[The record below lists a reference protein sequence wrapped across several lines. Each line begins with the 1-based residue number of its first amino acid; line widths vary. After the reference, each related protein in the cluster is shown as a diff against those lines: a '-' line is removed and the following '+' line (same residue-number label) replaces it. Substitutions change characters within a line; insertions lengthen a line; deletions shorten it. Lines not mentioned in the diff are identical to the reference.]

1 MPLTRLDNLITS
13 KTGKYL
19 YVSPDDF
26 NASDE
31 LNNRGN
37 SPVRPFKSIQ
47 RAFLEVARYSYLP
60 GVDNDRFDQFTIM
73 LMPGEHF
80 IDNRP
85 GLVDTSGIDIFGFDD
100 AAMEWTDNSI
110 LDLSNPDNIF
120 YKFNNTEGGA
130 IIPRGTSLVGY
141 DLRRTMVKPL
151 YVPDPADSREKRS
164 AIFNVTGGCYFWQFT
179 IKDGETTSLSP
190 LYNPN
195 AAVPSGEVYYSK
207 DDFTKKT
214 APNYSHHKLTVFE
227 YADKEELEL
236 LYRKIAKAFSSFQP
250 QINQPGEF
258 DVRVQENRIVGP
270 LSDSRAIESL
280 QFDDATSDPSIPGS
294 NVRVTVTTKIDHGYF
309 AGQSVAVLNT
319 DIDDKI
325 EGTFNIASI
334 DPTDGRKFTYFVFGE
349 VVSTIGPGSNAGAS
363 GIQPGDVLDITSS
376 PALGQNALTLAE
388 VDSVESASPYVFN
401 CSIRSTWGICGIWAN
416 GLKAT
421 GFKSMVIAQY
431 TGVSLQKDDR
441 AFIRYD
447 EFSNTFNQASL
458 KDAFDS
464 IPYHTKGDSFWKD
477 EWRNFHVR
485 ASEDAFIQNVSIF
498 AVGFADHFLM
508 ESGGDMSITNSNSNF
523 GNTSLHAIGH
533 KGFAFNSDK
542 GGYIDAIIPPQQIE
556 TTDKKINYYPFNI
569 PAMING
575 VEGIQTASS
584 GTVVYNHTR
593 LYLDSND
600 DALNPASRPAVSI
613 DGFRLGARQ
622 NEKIFTKL
630 ESAYEGDDQEYS
642 SSIIPSGFIKYIAK
656 PDILAPAGGVIDNLA
671 LDAANLI
678 EANRTFFQ
686 EEVFGYVLEKY
697 PYLQNISYV
706 NPGLDPESNRYQDAR
721 NLIVSNRDQIIEDA
735 YDSMY
740 TAFGPAGEN
749 DAAFLAGN
757 DETKCK
763 RDIGFV
769 VDAIAEDLRD
779 GGNSNIIAVTKE
791 YFNADGTP
799 LANGLVGEERFA
811 IFAFR
816 RARDLCKQAI
826 ANLLTV
832 TDPTISIDPAN
843 SLGYNFT
850 PSTASYDPATGLFVM
865 DIGAHN
871 YTTDDYVSFTPEGF
885 VFTCEMDDNK
895 TEHALPGL
903 GQPAYTDS
911 LQIVAYDATTI
922 TVNVGISGPNQTWT
936 PSAASY
942 DPSNGELVLEIGAH
956 SLSDGEGIVLED
968 GALTFTCSMDGND
981 SQKAYPR
988 FEIDPFAR
996 RSIPIVSH
1004 TLTSITLNVG
1014 ASGPNKYFQPSAVD
1028 YNAATGDMTVTV
1040 GQHGLG
1046 VGRSVV
1052 LADNSFTF
1060 TCDQDGNTTQH
1071 TYPRPG
1077 VDPWAGKSIE
1087 ITAVGETSHTPTN
1100 VTYDAASGIV
1110 VFTINGHG
1118 FSNGDYI
1125 KIQNNSLVFSCV
1137 LDGNTAQKAYPRAG
1151 YDYPSGRWME
1161 ITNVTANQF
1170 EINIGDSS
1178 YTGAH
1183 TFVSAASGAVR
1194 RQDGTFT
1201 INVGDAGTASGS
1213 AHTFVSATAQAI
1225 KHEPQ
1230 SGHTFVS
1237 ALADGVK
1244 HLPQSAHTFVRCVEN
1259 AIKVYQNTPGEG
1271 ASAASRN
1278 KDARNLIV
1286 ANKDDIIDAAI
1297 NAINAYNPGFN
1308 YPGGNDTKCRRDLGL
1323 IIDAVCQDLW
1333 FGGNEYSVA
1342 AITEYFN
1349 ENVLTA
1355 GGVDGEVP
1363 ETIIALN
1370 KVQDQMNLAINNQL
1384 AATDLTI
1391 TLDQTGDPA
1400 IVSDIHADAFN
1411 MITANKKFIAKEA
1424 YERMK
1429 DVYSNT
1435 QYSWNAAGTLG
1446 WTPRPGTTE
1455 QDCLD
1460 DVYDVVDEILY
1471 NLKFGGTHKA
1481 YDVAEIYVTNTFN
1494 GSAITSFLDEE
1505 RDEAA
1510 RVFTE
1515 AKDIAIDVMRNIT
1528 VVPTNWTP
1536 ADDEVQKKDLTV
1548 IIDTNNPTCASVEA
1562 TLDTLFGYV
1571 LQGIGTDAGVG
1582 NLTGLVRTVPAQP
1595 STYVEGNCSDVMGN
1609 IDNLVGLMIDALYAG
1624 NLNDLP
1630 AVNSGL
1636 WDCANVRS
1644 TIHTLTDILVDAIDA
1659 GSLTTLPPVT
1669 AGQFNLNATASKCY
1683 RDVGIITD
1691 AVINDLRFGGNLN
1704 SIQAGEAYFIGNNLE
1719 YIDGE
1724 KNETLDAWGAIRDLA
1739 ISSLRNHTT
1748 QIDGCQLT
1756 NGEAEVY
1763 VGSNIGLAIGM
1774 RVEQYDP
1781 NDFTA
1786 DAQLDDGA
1794 SPIYTNI
1801 PQDTFIKRKIGTTHV
1816 ELGKADARLTTGE
1829 TVPVQG
1835 PGGSNITLYFTM
1847 EQGQWADTLPTTD
1860 PTISTSNAGYPECA
1874 NVASAVD
1881 SLIGN
1886 IITII
1891 NNGIGSVD
1899 LVEATATASDYAT
1912 RATIFTIDPDG
1923 SGSPNPHKFETGT
1936 AVRLVPRPRWDAEAG
1951 KYVEVDKRV
1960 VRLPN
1965 GFETNRTYY
1974 VIAPGRNTA
1983 PYNYGTSTLFNGSDQ
1998 TKLMLAETRANAAA
2012 GIYIYSSESETVDP
2026 DVEIDLYKFVLDEKY
2041 DLDTYKCQLDV
2052 AVAGGSAV
2060 TGGIVANVA
2069 HVFDVPNANTTPQKV
2084 FFRQIND
2091 TTPLPLLAANIQGDN
2106 ALNNSN
2112 DSTAGVADA
2121 NGRLNP
2127 EFEFF
2132 TRYVVNNDK
2141 PNKVFCIYKTHA
2153 DAINDTNRIT
2163 FQNLNDNLFI
2173 AYANKSQVPFAFDPR
2188 GLAYSNSDTGRWYI
2202 RVEDTSSDSNPLS
2215 VQQES
2220 ILWRINQDDIRSSPD
2235 PKTNDS
2241 FYKRQEDNRDADERT
2256 YKIRYV
2262 IPNYLEGVRD
2272 PINGFVLKTRT
2283 DSTRRLRPQRILLK
2297 PAPGNFKSDAFFQ
2310 NDRNPGERIGWTSNE
2325 IVQNLGTL
2333 NNAYDPYRRDTT
2345 GAGIDYR
2352 KRITTDNNVTMTVQ
2366 SGRLRDVEGDTYL
2379 ELNVYDYEP
2388 NPEILALNGSSF
2400 RTVKIT
2406 APQGGLFEVNKSIG
2420 SGVPSDPHYIT
2431 WSGYSSGS
2439 AYVHAYTNVGSDHY
2453 LIIKGDTIDGNLIY
2467 SPYANTRFQQGSIY
2481 ADLLDDPDMGKSL
2494 PLKRLIEKEE
2504 NDLFYKQNGAPVY
2517 TITPGD
2523 VIKEDG
2529 SENRYVVASVE
2540 DAGEIDDTFYIF
2552 DIETLQRRIAG
2563 QQDGIYYLTAV
2574 RGNISPLPLGAGNK
2588 LNFRNFKFS
2597 QPISY
2602 LYPQNYKNDPYW
2614 FTHAGTTSSEKAY
2627 ALGLIDPPATYSA
2640 ADNYVHGLV
2649 RTNDSKSSLT
2659 KEMVFDLI
2667 DTPAFERNTYTG
2679 DNAIAAQEG
2688 NASAG
2693 AEDRQIP
2700 IAGDSEVFVDQKW
2713 YVELRRPSIARA
2725 GNHTFEYLGFGPG
2738 NYSTG
2743 LPARQEIVLTATQDY
2758 YAQAKRQ
2765 DGGIVFYTGINSNGE
2780 LYIGNRK
2787 INAITGEEEFLE
2799 RAALLDSDDD
2809 DDDISSLVTTF
2820 EVPVTFN
2827 QNITVN
2833 GGDGELVSNFNSPI
2847 TINVNNDDLTLN
2859 EAPLIILSN
2868 VDTTNPDGTPNDP
2881 TLGRT
2886 SFLPRQS
2893 GDIFIGKNEI
2903 KAALFHL
2910 NAKKNG
2916 QSYRFQTHTALE
2928 LQGPT
2933 PSNVTPNQSTLF
2945 SAGLGGSALDAK
2957 QYVKYG
2963 TSTAFQLPQDGDILL
2978 KGDSVERSGSLGWIY
2993 ANYFTVIED
3002 EKIFALE
3009 FNGTNKVKIVWN
3021 IVNSVQLT
3029 NASLGIR
3036 ETSAIRIDNFYPVG
3050 TLNGTFNVFTS
3061 QVIGGVQDPFDPNDN
3076 YLWIT
3081 VGESIAGVS
3090 YDTDGDG
3097 EVNAPTTNPTWA
3109 NVVSNAGTPINGS
3122 TPAPTMQFSTANWKE
3137 VGVLGGEALR
3147 TKTETIGDYR
3157 LGINTVAASAHDAY
3171 ATAFVDSHTDP
3182 KVTLDVVGT
3191 AWITGKSIQNYLNE
3205 PNGSL
3210 ISKTET
3216 PERNAFWVGGDRDNP
3231 DSAATFRVA
3240 TDLNRVGVN
3249 VSSSDTVLD
3258 KTFVVDGEVR
3268 FTETLTLDNGII
3280 DTANS
3285 DFTLAP
3291 NSTDINLFPNAT
3303 ELNIANETTATQFI
3317 NLGNASLS
3325 QSLVFGNAATTS
3337 VLYIHS
3343 NSTNSIIDIG
3353 TVGNNNLT
3361 FQSQIFMG
3369 GAFANPT
3376 SQFNIRNR
3384 LLKVDGDMQIGTPS
3398 TGVTK
3403 MYSFTPSLELFS
3415 ASGGSNDVALCRTA
3429 SVLTIAA
3436 DAGTTT
3442 INNSLYVK
3450 ASERVDGNITLFG
3463 GLSAGELT
3471 ATRGIFGTATQQ
3483 HNLGGVDDL
3492 NIDIYKRVEINKTI
3506 DTQGVGDW
3514 GGTTYIED
3522 AGNNT
3527 YYLPIGQIIGNAD
3540 IAIGDLLLIDREQ
3553 VDDQVNCEIV
3563 RVVTII
3569 NAADTTDSEGIRVE
3583 VERAQE
3589 GTTLKTDH
3597 PDNCPI
3603 TKLTKQE
3610 NVSYTT
3616 SIVPTGNQL
3625 DVVQITTAEFGGSI
3639 NPTDILRISDTE
3651 LFNVDSVST
3660 DAENVQALRINDGAE
3675 PTEFTVF
3682 EVLSTTGQ
3690 TTIEGPT
3697 EVRNDI
3703 LLTGTTSNNDR
3714 KLTITDGTNVTFEV
3728 DAADGDTKLAGDLQ
3742 VGSDFDE
3749 FVVNG
3754 DTGTLTMKGGDIIV
3768 KDDAG
3773 STNRLEFINGN
3784 GNLTIAGVIETEG
3797 TGVNL
3802 FAGDVTLNGGDL
3814 TVNADTGEKRFR
3826 VNNSGSIDLGGID
3839 HYIGPSGARKWLYQQ
3854 TVSGDAG
3861 LLIPNVNYFVK
3872 ASSDLVLK
3880 LPPQADTGDMIR
3892 IVDIGGALT
3901 YNVRMIFRAPDGIPI
3916 AGDSTNTSNAISGV
3930 NLAGF
3935 DGGELIVTTPNAAFG
3950 LIYAGATLTDGQ
3962 PSGIPSNLQG
3972 WWLMEI

>member
-85 GLVDTSGIDIFGFDD
+85 GVGDVSLIDVFGFDD
-100 AAMEWTDNSI
+100 ANNEWTDNSI

-151 YVPDPADSREKRS
+151 YVPDPADSREPRS

-227 YADKEELEL
+227 YADKEELQL
-236 LYRKIAKAFSSFQP
+236 LYRKIARAFSAFQP

-280 QFDDATSDPSIPGS
+280 QFDDATSDPAIPGS
-294 NVRVTVTTKIDHGYF
+294 NVRVTVTTKVDHGYF

-319 DIDDKI
+319 DIDDKL
-325 EGTFNIASI
+325 EGTFNIATI

-363 GIQPGDVLDITSS
+363 GISPGDVLDITSS

-447 EFSNTFNQASL
+447 EFTNTFNQASL

-542 GGYIDAIIPPQQIE
+542 GGYIDSIIPPQAIE

-569 PAMING
+569 PAMLKG
-575 VEGIQTASS
+575 VEGIQTESF
-584 GTVVYNHTR
+584 GTLVYNNTR

-600 DALNPASRPAVSI
+600 DALNPAKRPAVSI
-613 DGFRLGARQ
+613 DGYRLGARQ
-622 NEKIFTKL
+622 GELIYTKL
-630 ESAYEGDDQEYS
+630 EKAYDGDDQQYS
-642 SSIIPSGFIKYIAK
+642 AELEPSGFIKYIAK
-656 PDILAPAGGVIDNLA
+656 PDILAPSGGTIDNLS

-697 PYLQNISYV
+697 PNLQQISYV

-721 NLIVSNRDQIIEDA
+721 NLILSNRDEIIDSA
-735 YDSMY
+735 YNSMY

-749 DAAFLAGN
+749 NAQFLAGN

-763 RDIGFV
+763 RDIGHI

-779 GGNSNIIAVTKE
+779 GGNSNIINATKF
-791 YFNADGTP
+791 YFNPDGTP

-811 IFAFR
+811 VFAFK
-816 RARDLCKQAI
+816 RARDLCKLAI

-832 TDPTISIDPAN
+832 TDTTVTVDPAN
-843 SLGYNFT
+843 TQDSYYT
-850 PSTASYDPATGLFVM
+850 PSDATYDPATGLFTVT
-865 DIGAHN
+865 IGNHN
-871 YTTDDYVSFTPEGF
+871 FTTSNEVELTVDGFT
-885 VFTCEMDDNK
+885 FTCDMDSNQSQK
-895 TEHALPGL
+895 TYPRATD
-903 GQPAYTDS
+903 PAANTTLSVISVTD
-911 LQIVAYDATTI
+911 TTL
-922 TVNVGISGPNQTWT
+922 TVNVGASAADQVWQ
-936 PSAASY
+936 PSAA
-942 DPSNGELVLEIGAH
+942 
-956 SLSDGEGIVLED
+956 
-968 GALTFTCSMDGND
+968 
-981 SQKAYPR
+981 
-988 FEIDPFAR
+988 
-996 RSIPIVSH
+996 
-1004 TLTSITLNVG
+1004 
-1014 ASGPNKYFQPSAVD
+1014 D
-1028 YNAATGDMTVTV
+1028 YNAATGDMEITIGAHTLTP
-1040 GQHGLG
+1040 GEG
-1046 VGRSVV
+1046 VV

-1060 TCDQDGNTTQH
+1060 TCDQDGFTTQH

-1077 VDPWAGKSIE
+1077 QDPWAGKSI
-1087 ITAVGETSHTPTN
+1087 
-1100 VTYDAASGIV
+1100 
-1110 VFTINGHG
+1110 TID
-1118 FSNGDYI
+1118 S
-1125 KIQNNSLVFSCV
+1125 
-1137 LDGNTAQKAYPRAG
+1137 
-1151 YDYPSGRWME
+1151 
-1161 ITNVTANQF
+1161 VTATS
-1170 EINIGDSS
+1170 I
-1178 YTGAH
+1178 
-1183 TFVSAASGAVR
+1183 
-1194 RQDGTFT
+1194 T
-1201 INVGDAGTASGS
+1201 INVGDGGTASGS
-1213 AHTFVSATAQAI
+1213 THQFVSATANAVQ
-1225 KHEPQ
+1225 
-1230 SGHTFVS
+1230 
-1237 ALADGVK
+1237 
-1244 HLPQSAHTFVRCVEN
+1244 HLPQSAHTFIAAATN
-1259 AIKVYQNTPGEG
+1259 ALRVTGG
-1271 ASAASRN
+1271 ASDNLAGRY
-1278 KDARNLIV
+1278 KDARNLIQ
-1286 ANKDDIIDAAI
+1286 ANKADMISAAI
-1297 NAINAYNPGFN
+1297 AAIQAYNPSFVF
-1308 YPGGNDTKCRRDLGL
+1308 PGGSTTKCERDLGL
-1323 IIDAVCQDLW
+1323 IVDAVAQDLW
-1333 FGGNEYSVA
+1333 FGGNEYSLA
-1342 AITEYFN
+1342 AIEEYFN
-1349 ENVLTA
+1349 NNSLISN
-1355 GGVDGEVP
+1355 GVDGEVS

-1370 KVQDQMNLAINNQL
+1370 KLQDQMNLAVNNQL
-1384 AATDLTI
+1384 ANTDLTI
-1391 TLDQTGDPA
+1391 TLDAAGDPA
-1400 IVSDIHADAFN
+1400 IVSDSHADAFN
-1411 MITANKKFIAKEA
+1411 LITANKKFIAKEA

-1435 QYSWNAAGTLG
+1435 QYSWNPTGTLG
-1446 WTPRPGTTE
+1446 WTPRPGQTE

-1460 DVYDVVDEILY
+1460 DVYNVLDELLY
-1471 NLKFGGTHKA
+1471 NLKFGGNHKA
-1481 YDVAEIYVTNTFN
+1481 YDSGEIYVTNIFN
-1494 GSAITSFLDEE
+1494 GEAITSFLDEE

-1510 RVFTE
+1510 RVFAE
-1515 AKDIAIDVMRNIT
+1515 AKDIAIDVMRNI
-1528 VVPTNWTP
+1528 VVIPTNWTP
-1536 ADDEVQKKDLTV
+1536 TGDEAQTRDLT
-1548 IIDTNNPTCASVEA
+1548 IILDTNNPTCSNIEA
-1562 TLDTLFGYV
+1562 ALDTLFGIIT
-1571 LQGIGTDAGVG
+1571 QAIGTDAGVG
-1582 NLTGLVRTVPAQP
+1582 NLSGITRTVPAQP
-1595 STYVEGNCSDVMGN
+1595 TTYVEGNCSDVLN
-1609 IDNLVGLMIDALYAG
+1609 TIDNLVGLMIDALYAG
-1624 NLNDLP
+1624 NLDGVP
-1630 AVNSGL
+1630 AVNNGN
-1636 WDCANVRS
+1636 WDCANVRG
-1644 TIHTLTDILVDAIDA
+1644 TIHTLTDIIVDAIESS
-1659 GSLTTLPPVT
+1659 SLTGLPPVT
-1669 AGQFNLNATASKCY
+1669 SGDFTVNAQISKCY

-1704 SIQAGEAYFIGNNLE
+1704 TIQAGEAYFIGNNLE

-1724 KNETLDAWGAIRDLA
+1724 KNETLDAWDAIRHLS
-1739 ISSLRNHTT
+1739 ISALRNHTT
-1748 QIDGCQLT
+1748 QVNGCVLT
-1756 NGEAEVY
+1756 NGSAIID
-1763 VGSNIGLAIGM
+1763 VGTNTGLTIGM

-1781 NDFTA
+1781 NDFSV
-1786 DAQLDDGA
+1786 DAQLLDNRN
-1794 SPIYTNI
+1794 PIYTNI
-1801 PQDTFIKRKIGTTHV
+1801 PENTYIKKKIGSTQI
-1816 ELGKADARLTTGE
+1816 ELGVENARLDTGA
-1829 TVPVQG
+1829 TVPVIG
-1835 PGGSNITLYFTM
+1835 PGGNNITLYFTL
-1847 EQGQWADTLPTTD
+1847 EKGQWADTLPTTD
-1860 PTISTSNAGYPECA
+1860 PSISTSNAGYPECA
-1874 NVASAVD
+1874 GVASAVD
-1881 SLIGN
+1881 TLIDN
-1886 IITII
+1886 ITTII

-1899 LVEATATASDYAT
+1899 LVEATATSSDYAT
-1912 RATIFTIDPDG
+1912 RSTVFTIDIDG
-1923 SGSPNPHKFETGT
+1923 TGSPNPHKFETGT

-1951 KYVEVDKRV
+1951 KYVEVDKRL

-1974 VIAPGRNTA
+1974 VIAPGRKTA
-1983 PYNYGTSTLFNGSDQ
+1983 PYDYSGTALFDGSDQ
-1998 TKLMLAETRANAAA
+1998 TKIMLAETKANAAA
-2012 GIYIYSSESETVDP
+2012 GIYLYSSESDTIDEN
-2026 DVEIDLYKFVLDEKY
+2026 VEIDIYKFVLDEKY

-2052 AVAGGSAV
+2052 AVAGGTAV

-2069 HVFDVPNANTTPQKV
+2069 HIFDVPNASTTPQRV
-2084 FFRQIND
+2084 FFRKID
-2091 TTPLPLLAANIQGDN
+2091 ESTPLPLLAANLQGDN
-2106 ALNNSN
+2106 ALANQN
-2112 DSTAGVADA
+2112 DSTAGVADET
-2121 NGRLNP
+2121 GRLNP
-2127 EFEFF
+2127 EFEFY
-2132 TRYVVNNDK
+2132 TRYVVSLDK

-2163 FQNLNDNLFI
+2163 FQQLSDAQFV
-2173 AYANKSQVPFAFDPR
+2173 AYANKAQTPFAFDPR
-2188 GLAYSNSDTGRWYI
+2188 GLEYSNSETGRWYI
-2202 RVEDTSSDSNPLS
+2202 KVKDTSSDANALD
-2215 VQQES
+2215 VRRES
-2220 ILWRINQDDIRSSPD
+2220 ILWRIGYNGDVRTSPD

-2241 FYKRQEDNRDADERT
+2241 FYQRQEDNRDKDDRT

-2310 NDRNPGERIGWTSNE
+2310 NDRNPGERIGWTSNQ
-2325 IVQNLGTL
+2325 IIQNLGTI
-2333 NNAYDPYRRDTT
+2333 NNAYDPYRRDIT

-2366 SGRLRDVEGDTYL
+2366 SGRLRDLDGDTYL

-2406 APQGGLFEVNKSIG
+2406 APQGGLFEINKSIG
-2420 SGVPSDPHYIT
+2420 SGVPTDPHYIT

-2453 LIIKGDTIDGNLIY
+2453 LIIKGDTIDGNLIF
-2467 SPYANTRFQQGSIY
+2467 SPYANTRFQQGGIY

-2494 PLKRLIEKEE
+2494 PLKRLIEKGED
-2504 NDLFYKQNGAPVY
+2504 DLFYKQNGAPVY
-2517 TITPGD
+2517 TVTPGD
-2523 VIKEDG
+2523 IIKEDG

-2552 DIETLQRRIAG
+2552 DIETLQRRIPQ
-2563 QQDGIYYLTAV
+2563 QQDGIYYLTAI
-2574 RGNISPLPLGAGNK
+2574 RGNISPLPLGAGNQN
-2588 LNFRNFKFS
+2588 NFRNFKFS

-2627 ALGLIDPPATYSA
+2627 AQGLIDPPATYSA

-2649 RTNDSKSSLT
+2649 RTNDSKSSMT
-2659 KEMVFDLI
+2659 KESVLDLI
-2667 DTPAFERNTYTG
+2667 ETPAFTRNTFTG

-2700 IAGDSEVFVDQKW
+2700 LAGDSEVFVDQKW

-2799 RAALLDSDDD
+2799 RAALIDSDDD
-2809 DDDISSLVTTF
+2809 EDDISSLVTTF

-2833 GGDGELVSNFNSPI
+2833 GGEGELVSNFNSPV
-2847 TINVNNDDLTLN
+2847 TINVNNSDLTLQDS
-2859 EAPLIILSN
+2859 PLIILSN
-2868 VDTTNPDGTPNDP
+2868 VDLENPDGSANDP
-2881 TLGRT
+2881 TLDRT
-2886 SFLPRQS
+2886 AFAPRQS

-2903 KAALFHL
+2903 KAAQFIL
-2910 NAKKNG
+2910 NARKNG
-2916 QSYRFQTHTALE
+2916 QSYKFQTHTALE

-2933 PSNVTPNQSTLF
+2933 PSNVTPNQSTLY
-2945 SAGLGGSALDAK
+2945 SAGLGGSALDSK

-2963 TSTAFQLPQDGDILL
+2963 TSSQFVLPQDGDILF

-2993 ANYFTVIED
+2993 ANYFTAIANE
-3002 EKIFALE
+3002 EIFRIE
-3009 FNGTNKVKIVWN
+3009 FNGTTAVKIVWN
-3021 IVNSVQLT
+3021 VVNQVQVT

-3050 TLNGTFNVFTS
+3050 TLNGTFNIIS
-3061 QVIGGVQDPFDPNDN
+3061 PVIGGIPDNFDPNGT
-3076 YLWIT
+3076 YCYIK
-3081 VGESIAGVS
+3081 VGETVSGVS
-3090 YDTDGDG
+3090 YDNDGDG
-3097 EVNAPTTNPTWA
+3097 NVDAPVTNPTWQ
-3109 NVVSNAGTPINGS
+3109 NVVSNAGSAINGS
-3122 TPAPTMQFSTANWKE
+3122 TPAPTMEFSTANWKE

-3157 LGINTVAASAHDAY
+3157 LGINTVAASAHSAY
-3171 ATAFVDSHTDP
+3171 ETAFVDVHTDP
-3182 KVTLDVVGT
+3182 KANLDVVGT
-3191 AWITGKSIQNYLNE
+3191 AWITGKSVQNYLNE
-3205 PNGSL
+3205 PAGSL
-3210 ISKTET
+3210 IAKTAT
-3216 PERNAFWVGGDRDNP
+3216 GERNAFWVGGDRDNP
-3231 DSAATFRVA
+3231 DATATLRVA
-3240 TDLNRVGVN
+3240 TDLQRVGIN
-3249 VSSSDTVLD
+3249 VSSSDAILD
-3258 KTFVVDGEVR
+3258 KTLTVDGEVR
-3268 FTETLTLDNGII
+3268 FTQTLTIDNGII
-3280 DTANS
+3280 DTPSNS
-3285 DFTLAP
+3285 FTLAP
-3291 NSTDINLFPNAT
+3291 TSTDVNLFPEAVT
-3303 ELNIANETTATQFI
+3303 LSIANDYDEVAQQSI
-3317 NLGNASLS
+3317 NIGNSSLS
-3325 QSLVFGNAATTS
+3325 QIVKIGDDAGSSL
-3337 VLYIHS
+3337 LYIHS
-3343 NSTNSIIDIG
+3343 NSQNSVVDIG
-3353 TVGNNNLT
+3353 TVASNVAYN
-3361 FQSQIFMG
+3361 SQIFMG
-3369 GAFANPT
+3369 GAFANPN
-3376 SQFNIRNR
+3376 SLFNIRNAR
-3384 LLKVDGDMQIGTPS
+3384 LKVDGDLQIGTPS
-3398 TGVTK
+3398 TGTTR
-3403 MYSFTPSLELFS
+3403 MYSFTPRLELFS
-3415 ASGGSNDVALCRTA
+3415 ASGGSNEVDLCRTA
-3429 SVLTIAA
+3429 STLSISA

-3463 GLSAGELT
+3463 GLSAGNIT
-3471 ATRGIFGTATQQ
+3471 ATRGIFGTSVQS
-3483 HNLGGVDDL
+3483 HPIGGLANL
-3492 NIDIYKRVEINKTI
+3492 NIDIYKRVEINKSI
-3506 DTQGVGDW
+3506 DSQGNTQW
-3514 GGTTYIED
+3514 GGPTFIEN
-3522 AGNNT
+3522 AATNT
-3527 YYLPIGQIIGNAD
+3527 YFLPLNEPIGAAD
-3540 IAIGDLLLIDREQ
+3540 ILIGDLILIDREQ
-3553 VDDQVNCEIV
+3553 VDDQAFCEIV
-3563 RVVTII
+3563 RVVDILNPSIT
-3569 NAADTTDSEGIRVE
+3569 DTSIDPDGIRIE
-3583 VERAQE
+3583 VERGQE
-3589 GTTLKTDH
+3589 GTTLRVDH

-3616 SIVPTGNQL
+3616 SVVPNGTAL
-3625 DVVQITTAEFGGSI
+3625 DVVTITTAEFGGSI
-3639 NPTDILRISDTE
+3639 NPTDILRLSDTE
-3651 LFNVDSVST
+3651 LFNVDSVAS
-3660 DAENVQALRINDGAE
+3660 DANNIQGLRVNDGAE
-3675 PTEFTVF
+3675 PTAFTVF

-3728 DAADGDTKLAGDLQ
+3728 DAADGDTKLLGDLS
-3742 VGSDFDE
+3742 VGAGFTE
-3749 FVVNG
+3749 FMVEG
-3754 DTGTLTMKGGDIIV
+3754 ATGTLTMNGGDILV
-3768 KDDAG
+3768 NDNVG
-3773 STNRLEFINGN
+3773 TGRRLEFINGS

-3797 TGVNL
+3797 SGTNL
-3802 FAGDVTLNGGDL
+3802 FAGDVELNGGDL
-3814 TVNADTGEKRFR
+3814 TVNDGSTLRFG
-3826 VNNSGSIDLGGID
+3826 VNNNGTIDLGGVD
-3839 HYIGPSGARKWLYQQ
+3839 YYFGPTGARRWEYVS

-3861 LLIPNVNYFVK
+3861 VMAPNINYFTK
-3872 ASSDLVLK
+3872 ASGDLVIK
-3880 LPPQADTGDMIR
+3880 LPAQASTGDMMR

-3901 YNVRMIFRAPDGIPI
+3901 YNVRLIFRAPDGIPV
-3916 AGDSTNTSNAISGV
+3916 AGDSTNTSNAIQGV
-3930 NLAGF
+3930 NLAGY

-3950 LIYAGATLTDGQ
+3950 LVYAGASLNNGQ